1 MGFNQRYVS
10 FDRCYKALTDGGL
23 RKYYGK
29 SDGLTFE
36 DDESVEIY
44 ELFIQGKT
52 DEEILFI
59 INNKKNMEFFLSY
72 LSIMFLKIASFGN

>member
-44 ELFIQGKT
+44 ELYIQGKT

-59 INNKKNMEFFLSY
+59 INNKKNMEEKTNEVYQINQSV
-72 LSIMFLKIASFGN
+72 

>member
-1 MGFNQRYVS
+1 MGFNQRYVDFERS
-10 FDRCYKALTDGGL
+10 YRALNEDGL
-23 RKYYGK
+23 KKYYGK

-52 DEEILFI
+52 DEEILSI
-59 INNKKNMEFFLSY
+59 INNKKNMEETTNEVY
-72 LSIMFLKIASFGN
+72 

>member
-10 FDRCYKALTDGGL
+10 FERCYNALTNGGL
-23 RKYYGK
+23 KNYYGK

-36 DDESVEIY
+36 DDESVKIY

-52 DEEILFI
+52 DEEILSI
-59 INNKKNMEFFLSY
+59 INNKKNMEEKTNEVYQINQSV
-72 LSIMFLKIASFGN
+72 

>member
-1 MGFNQRYVS
+1 MGFNQRYVDFERS
-10 FDRCYKALTDGGL
+10 YRALSEGGL

-36 DDESVEIY
+36 DNESVEIY

-52 DEEILFI
+52 DEEILSI
-59 INNKKNMEFFLSY
+59 INNKKNMEEKTNEVYQSNQ
-72 LSIMFLKIASFGN
+72 SV

>member
-1 MGFNQRYVS
+1 MGFNQRYVI
-10 FDRCYKALTDGGL
+10 FDRFYKALTDGGL

-29 SDGLTFE
+29 IDGLTFE

-52 DEEILFI
+52 DEEILSI
-59 INNKKNMEFFLSY
+59 INNKKNMEEKTNEVYQINQSV
-72 LSIMFLKIASFGN
+72 

>member
-10 FDRCYKALTDGGL
+10 FDRCYQALTDGGL
-23 RKYYGK
+23 RNYYGK

-36 DDESVEIY
+36 DDLSVEIY

-52 DEEILFI
+52 DEEILSI
-59 INNKKNMEFFLSY
+59 INNKKNMEEKTNEVYQS
-72 LSIMFLKIASFGN
+72 NQNV

>member
-1 MGFNQRYVS
+1 MGFNQRYVDFERS
-10 FDRCYKALTDGGL
+10 YRALSEGGL

-52 DEEILFI
+52 DDEILSI
-59 INNKKNMEFFLSY
+59 INNKKNMEEKTNEVYQSNQ
-72 LSIMFLKIASFGN
+72 SV

>member
-1 MGFNQRYVS
+1 MGFNQRYVDFKRS
-10 FDRCYKALTDGGL
+10 YKALNEGGL

-36 DDESVEIY
+36 DDESLEIY

-52 DEEILFI
+52 DEEILSI
-59 INNKKNMEFFLSY
+59 INNKKNMEEQTNEVYQSNQ
-72 LSIMFLKIASFGN
+72 SV

>member
-1 MGFNQRYVS
+1 MGFNQRYVDFERS
-10 FDRCYKALTDGGL
+10 YRALSEGGL

-44 ELFIQGKT
+44 ELFIKGKT
-52 DEEILFI
+52 DEEILSI
-59 INNKKNMEFFLSY
+59 INNKKNMEEKTNEVYQS
-72 LSIMFLKIASFGN
+72 NQNV

>member
-1 MGFNQRYVS
+1 LNE
-10 FDRCYKALTDGGL
+10 DGL
-23 RKYYGK
+23 KKYYGK

-52 DEEILFI
+52 DEEILSI
-59 INNKKNMEFFLSY
+59 INNKKNMEETTNEVY
-72 LSIMFLKIASFGN
+72 

>member
-1 MGFNQRYVS
+1 MGFNQRYIDFERS
-10 FDRCYKALTDGGL
+10 YRALSEGGL

-52 DEEILFI
+52 DEEILSI
-59 INNKKNMEFFLSY
+59 INNKKNMEEKTNEVYQINQSV
-72 LSIMFLKIASFGN
+72 